1 MLGKLMKY
9 DLRSGIRTFSLIW
22 IGLALLG
29 AINGLT
35 IRFVLAGDT
44 QSGLVSFVFGVL
56 PMILLVALYVAMG
69 IFVLVFIID
78 RFYKGL
84 LGNEGY
90 LMFTLP
96 VTSTA
101 HIASKAALTSMIF
114 SVASA
119 IVALLSG
126 VLLMAVLTPLNFSD
140 VAQAFQ
146 EAGRYLRVNPLPA
159 GTGWLIAEFAVY
171 MLIAA
176 AVSILQIYTAIS
188 IGHLGK
194 KNRGWFAL
202 LAYVGISIAF
212 SIIMNGCMSLLQSDA
227 FPNVLLN
234 WEFCLDDTGWHVQG
248 VGMMA
253 STIGIG
259 IGLELLKGT
268 GFFFATRAILSK
280 RLGISNKKKRS
291 RPENFLTGSFARKN
305 AENRKITVVSP
316 RCKWKRWTA
325 AGTCRRQRNTQKS
338 SPPDRVSGGD
348 GRLSGIHPM
357 NRLRPSRARVSAAA
371 LSRMARNTV
380 SLPESEPTSPG
391 RGAMPSTAVH
401 TAGASPG
408 SVLMM
413 TRFWQA

>member
-9 DLRSGIRTFSLIW
+9 DLRSGIRTFALIW
-22 IGLALLG
+22 IGLAALA

-35 IRFVLAGDT
+35 LRIAFDGDIQSKLANFIIT
-44 QSGLVSFVFGVL
+44 VL
-56 PMILLVALYVAMG
+56 PMVLLVALYVAMG
-69 IFVLVFIID
+69 IFMLVFIIN

-101 HIASKAALTSMIF
+101 HIASKALTSMIF

-126 VLLMAVLTPLNFSD
+126 VLLMAVLTPPNFSD

-159 GTGWLIAEFAVY
+159 GTGWVIAEFAVY

-176 AVSILQIYTAIS
+176 AVTILQIYTAIS
-188 IGHLGK
+188 IGHLAK

-212 SIIMNGCMSLLQSDA
+212 SIIMNGCMSLLLQSDA

-253 STIGIG
+253 SALGIY
-259 IGLELLKGT
+259 IGLDLLVGT

-280 RLGISNKKKRS
+280 RLNL
-291 RPENFLTGSFARKN
+291 E
-305 AENRKITVVSP
+305 
-316 RCKWKRWTA
+316 
-325 AGTCRRQRNTQKS
+325 
-338 SPPDRVSGGD
+338 
-348 GRLSGIHPM
+348 
-357 NRLRPSRARVSAAA
+357 
-371 LSRMARNTV
+371 
-380 SLPESEPTSPG
+380 
-391 RGAMPSTAVH
+391 
-401 TAGASPG
+401 
-408 SVLMM
+408 
-413 TRFWQA
+413 

>member
-9 DLRSGIRTFSLIW
+9 DLRSGIRTFALIW
-22 IGLALLG
+22 IGLAALA

-35 IRFVLAGDT
+35 LRITFDGDIQSKLARFIIT
-44 QSGLVSFVFGVL
+44 VL
-56 PMILLVALYVAMG
+56 PMGLLVALYVAMG
-69 IFVLVFIID
+69 IFMLVFIIN

-84 LGNEGY
+84 LGDEGY

-96 VTSTA
+96 VSVSE
-101 HIASKAALTSMIF
+101 HIASKALTSMIF

-176 AVSILQIYTAIS
+176 AVTILQIYTAMS
-188 IGHLGK
+188 IGHLAK

-227 FPNVLLN
+227 FPDVLLN

-253 STIGIG
+253 SAIGIY
-259 IGLELLKGT
+259 IGLDLLVGT

-280 RLGISNKKKRS
+280 RLNL
-291 RPENFLTGSFARKN
+291 E
-305 AENRKITVVSP
+305 
-316 RCKWKRWTA
+316 
-325 AGTCRRQRNTQKS
+325 
-338 SPPDRVSGGD
+338 
-348 GRLSGIHPM
+348 
-357 NRLRPSRARVSAAA
+357 
-371 LSRMARNTV
+371 
-380 SLPESEPTSPG
+380 
-391 RGAMPSTAVH
+391 
-401 TAGASPG
+401 
-408 SVLMM
+408 
-413 TRFWQA
+413 

>member
-101 HIASKAALTSMIF
+101 HIASKALTSMIF

-126 VLLMAVLTPLNFSD
+126 VLLMAVLTPLNLSD

-146 EAGRYLRVNPLPA
+146 EAGRYLRVNPLPV
-159 GTGWLIAEFAVY
+159 GTGWVVAEFIVY
-171 MLIAA
+171 TLIAA

-253 STIGIG
+253 SAIGIG

-268 GFFFATRAILSK
+268 GFFFATRAILDK
-280 RLGISNKKKRS
+280 RLNL
-291 RPENFLTGSFARKN
+291 E
-305 AENRKITVVSP
+305 
-316 RCKWKRWTA
+316 
-325 AGTCRRQRNTQKS
+325 
-338 SPPDRVSGGD
+338 
-348 GRLSGIHPM
+348 
-357 NRLRPSRARVSAAA
+357 
-371 LSRMARNTV
+371 
-380 SLPESEPTSPG
+380 
-391 RGAMPSTAVH
+391 
-401 TAGASPG
+401 
-408 SVLMM
+408 
-413 TRFWQA
+413 

>member
-9 DLRSGIRTFSLIW
+9 DLRSGIRTFALIW
-22 IGLALLG
+22 IGLAALA

-35 IRFVLAGDT
+35 LRITFDGDIQSKLARFIIT
-44 QSGLVSFVFGVL
+44 VL
-56 PMILLVALYVAMG
+56 PMGLLVALYVAMG
-69 IFVLVFIID
+69 IFMLVFIIN

-84 LGNEGY
+84 LGDEGY

-96 VTSTA
+96 VTSAA
-101 HIASKAALTSMIF
+101 HIASKALTSMIF

-176 AVSILQIYTAIS
+176 AVTILQIYTAIS
-188 IGHLGK
+188 IGHLAK

-227 FPNVLLN
+227 FPDVLLN

-253 STIGIG
+253 SAIGIY
-259 IGLELLKGT
+259 IGLDLLVGT

-280 RLGISNKKKRS
+280 RLNL
-291 RPENFLTGSFARKN
+291 E
-305 AENRKITVVSP
+305 
-316 RCKWKRWTA
+316 
-325 AGTCRRQRNTQKS
+325 
-338 SPPDRVSGGD
+338 
-348 GRLSGIHPM
+348 
-357 NRLRPSRARVSAAA
+357 
-371 LSRMARNTV
+371 
-380 SLPESEPTSPG
+380 
-391 RGAMPSTAVH
+391 
-401 TAGASPG
+401 
-408 SVLMM
+408 
-413 TRFWQA
+413 

>member
-22 IGLALLG
+22 IGLAALA

-35 IRFVLAGDT
+35 LRIAFDGDIQSELANFIIT
-44 QSGLVSFVFGVL
+44 VL
-56 PMILLVALYVAMG
+56 PMVLLVALYVAMG
-69 IFVLVFIID
+69 IFMLVFIIN

-84 LGNEGY
+84 LGDEGY

-96 VTSTA
+96 VSVSE
-101 HIASKAALTSMIF
+101 HIGSKLLTSMIF
-114 SVASA
+114 QVGSFAVA
-119 IVALLSG
+119 VLSG
-126 VLLMAVLTPLNFSD
+126 GLLFAVLTPPNFSD

-159 GTGWLIAEFAVY
+159 GTGWVVAELIVY
-171 MLIAA
+171 TLIAA

-188 IGHLGK
+188 IGHLAK

-253 STIGIG
+253 SAIGIG

-280 RLGISNKKKRS
+280 RLNL
-291 RPENFLTGSFARKN
+291 E
-305 AENRKITVVSP
+305 
-316 RCKWKRWTA
+316 
-325 AGTCRRQRNTQKS
+325 
-338 SPPDRVSGGD
+338 
-348 GRLSGIHPM
+348 
-357 NRLRPSRARVSAAA
+357 
-371 LSRMARNTV
+371 
-380 SLPESEPTSPG
+380 
-391 RGAMPSTAVH
+391 
-401 TAGASPG
+401 
-408 SVLMM
+408 
-413 TRFWQA
+413 

>member
-101 HIASKAALTSMIF
+101 HIASKALTSMIF

-146 EAGRYLRVNPLPA
+146 EAGRYLRGGGFDPA
-159 GTGWLIAEFAVY
+159 NLHRHLDRSSRKEKPRLARTAGLHRHQHRLQHYYEWVHVTPPVRCISQCAVE
-171 MLIAA
+171 
-176 AVSILQIYTAIS
+176 
-188 IGHLGK
+188 LG
-194 KNRGWFAL
+194 
-202 LAYVGISIAF
+202 
-212 SIIMNGCMSLLQSDA
+212 
-227 FPNVLLN
+227 VLLGRYRLACSGRRHDGLHDRHRH
-234 WEFCLDDTGWHVQG
+234 WSGAPQG
-248 VGMMA
+248 H
-253 STIGIG
+253 
-259 IGLELLKGT
+259 GLLLRHPRHPQQ
-268 GFFFATRAILSK
+268 APQSRI
-280 RLGISNKKKRS
+280 KKKRS

-316 RCKWKRWTA
+316 RCKWQRWTA
-325 AGTCRRQRNTQKS
+325 AGTRRRKETHKKP

-391 RGAMPSTAVH
+391 REAMPSTAVH

>member
-9 DLRSGIRTFSLIW
+9 DLRSGIRTFALIW
-22 IGLALLG
+22 IGLAALA

-35 IRFVLAGDT
+35 LRIAFDGDIQSKLANFIIT
-44 QSGLVSFVFGVL
+44 VL
-56 PMILLVALYVAMG
+56 PMVLLVALYVAMG
-69 IFVLVFIID
+69 IFMLVFIIN

-101 HIASKAALTSMIF
+101 HIASKALTSMIF

-126 VLLMAVLTPLNFSD
+126 VLLMAVLTPPNFSD

-176 AVSILQIYTAIS
+176 AVTILQIYTAIS
-188 IGHLGK
+188 IGHLAK

-212 SIIMNGCMSLLQSDA
+212 SIIMNGCMSLLLQSDA

-248 VGMMA
+248 VGA
-253 STIGIG
+253 IAAALGVAL
-259 IGLELLKGT
+259 GLELIKGV
-268 GFFFATRAILSK
+268 GFFFATRAILNK
-280 RLGISNKKKRS
+280 RLNL
-291 RPENFLTGSFARKN
+291 E
-305 AENRKITVVSP
+305 
-316 RCKWKRWTA
+316 
-325 AGTCRRQRNTQKS
+325 
-338 SPPDRVSGGD
+338 
-348 GRLSGIHPM
+348 
-357 NRLRPSRARVSAAA
+357 
-371 LSRMARNTV
+371 
-380 SLPESEPTSPG
+380 
-391 RGAMPSTAVH
+391 
-401 TAGASPG
+401 
-408 SVLMM
+408 
-413 TRFWQA
+413 

>member
-22 IGLALLG
+22 IGLAALA

-35 IRFVLAGDT
+35 LRIAFDGDIQSELANFIIT
-44 QSGLVSFVFGVL
+44 VL
-56 PMILLVALYVAMG
+56 PMVLLVALYVAMG
-69 IFVLVFIID
+69 IFMLVFIIN

-84 LGNEGY
+84 LGDEGY

-96 VTSTA
+96 VSVSE
-101 HIASKAALTSMIF
+101 HIGSKLLTSMIF
-114 SVASA
+114 QIGSFAVA
-119 IVALLSG
+119 VLSG
-126 VLLMAVLTPLNFSD
+126 GLLFAVLTPPNFSD

-176 AVSILQIYTAIS
+176 AVTILQIYTAIS
-188 IGHLGK
+188 IGHLAK

-212 SIIMNGCMSLLQSDA
+212 SIIMNGCMSLLLQSDA

-253 STIGIG
+253 SALGIY
-259 IGLELLKGT
+259 IGLDLLVGT

-280 RLGISNKKKRS
+280 RLNL
-291 RPENFLTGSFARKN
+291 E
-305 AENRKITVVSP
+305 
-316 RCKWKRWTA
+316 
-325 AGTCRRQRNTQKS
+325 
-338 SPPDRVSGGD
+338 
-348 GRLSGIHPM
+348 
-357 NRLRPSRARVSAAA
+357 
-371 LSRMARNTV
+371 
-380 SLPESEPTSPG
+380 
-391 RGAMPSTAVH
+391 
-401 TAGASPG
+401 
-408 SVLMM
+408 
-413 TRFWQA
+413 

>member
-35 IRFVLAGDT
+35 IRFVLDGNV
-44 QSGLVSFVFGVL
+44 QSELVSFIFGVL

-96 VTSTA
+96 VTSAA
-101 HIASKAALTSMIF
+101 HIASKTLTSMIF
-114 SVASA
+114 TLASA

-126 VLLMAVLTPLNFSD
+126 GLLLAVLAPPSFGD
-140 VAQAFQ
+140 IAQAFQ
-146 EAGRYLRVNPLPA
+146 EMGRYLRVNPLPA
-159 GTGWLIAEFAVY
+159 GTGWVIAEFVVY
-171 MLIAA
+171 SLIGMATA
-176 AVSILQIYTAIS
+176 ILQIYTAIS
-188 IGHLGK
+188 IGHLAK

-212 SIIMNGCMSLLQSDA
+212 SIIMNGCMLLLQSDA
-227 FPNVLLN
+227 FPNVPLN
-234 WEFCLDDTGWHVQG
+234 WEFCLDDAGWHVQG

-253 STIGIG
+253 SALGIG

-268 GFFFATRAILSK
+268 GFFFATRAILDK
-280 RLGISNKKKRS
+280 RLNL
-291 RPENFLTGSFARKN
+291 E
-305 AENRKITVVSP
+305 
-316 RCKWKRWTA
+316 
-325 AGTCRRQRNTQKS
+325 
-338 SPPDRVSGGD
+338 
-348 GRLSGIHPM
+348 
-357 NRLRPSRARVSAAA
+357 
-371 LSRMARNTV
+371 
-380 SLPESEPTSPG
+380 
-391 RGAMPSTAVH
+391 
-401 TAGASPG
+401 
-408 SVLMM
+408 
-413 TRFWQA
+413 

>member
-22 IGLALLG
+22 IGLAALA

-35 IRFVLAGDT
+35 LRIAFDGDIQSELANFIIT
-44 QSGLVSFVFGVL
+44 VL
-56 PMILLVALYVAMG
+56 PMVLLVALYVAMG
-69 IFVLVFIID
+69 IFMLVFIIN

-84 LGNEGY
+84 LGDEGY

-96 VTSTA
+96 VSVSE
-101 HIASKAALTSMIF
+101 HIGSKLLTSMIF
-114 SVASA
+114 QIGSFAVA
-119 IVALLSG
+119 VLSG
-126 VLLMAVLTPLNFSD
+126 GLLFAVLTPPNFSD

-159 GTGWLIAEFAVY
+159 GTGWVVAEFIVY
-171 MLIAA
+171 TLIAA

-194 KNRGWFAL
+194 KNRGWLAL
-202 LAYVGISIAF
+202 LAYIGISIAF

-268 GFFFATRAILSK
+268 GFFFATRAILDK
-280 RLGISNKKKRS
+280 RLNL
-291 RPENFLTGSFARKN
+291 E
-305 AENRKITVVSP
+305 
-316 RCKWKRWTA
+316 
-325 AGTCRRQRNTQKS
+325 
-338 SPPDRVSGGD
+338 
-348 GRLSGIHPM
+348 
-357 NRLRPSRARVSAAA
+357 
-371 LSRMARNTV
+371 
-380 SLPESEPTSPG
+380 
-391 RGAMPSTAVH
+391 
-401 TAGASPG
+401 
-408 SVLMM
+408 
-413 TRFWQA
+413 

>member
-9 DLRSGIRTFSLIW
+9 DLRSGIRTFALIW
-22 IGLALLG
+22 IGLAALA

-35 IRFVLAGDT
+35 LRITFDGDIQSKLARFIITVLTMG
-44 QSGLVSFVFGVL
+44 
-56 PMILLVALYVAMG
+56 LLVALYVAMG
-69 IFVLVFIID
+69 IFMLVFIIN

-84 LGNEGY
+84 LGDEGY

-96 VTSTA
+96 VSVSE
-101 HIASKAALTSMIF
+101 HIASKALTSMIF

-176 AVSILQIYTAIS
+176 AVTILQIYTAIS
-188 IGHLGK
+188 IGHLAK

-227 FPNVLLN
+227 FPDVLLN

-253 STIGIG
+253 SAIGIY
-259 IGLELLKGT
+259 IGLDLLVGT

-280 RLGISNKKKRS
+280 RLNL
-291 RPENFLTGSFARKN
+291 E
-305 AENRKITVVSP
+305 
-316 RCKWKRWTA
+316 
-325 AGTCRRQRNTQKS
+325 
-338 SPPDRVSGGD
+338 
-348 GRLSGIHPM
+348 
-357 NRLRPSRARVSAAA
+357 
-371 LSRMARNTV
+371 
-380 SLPESEPTSPG
+380 
-391 RGAMPSTAVH
+391 
-401 TAGASPG
+401 
-408 SVLMM
+408 
-413 TRFWQA
+413 

>member
-9 DLRSGIRTFSLIW
+9 DLRSGIRTFALIW
-22 IGLALLG
+22 IGLAALA

-35 IRFVLAGDT
+35 LRIAFDGDIQSKLANFIIT
-44 QSGLVSFVFGVL
+44 VL
-56 PMILLVALYVAMG
+56 PMVLLVALYVAMG
-69 IFVLVFIID
+69 IFMLVFIIN

-101 HIASKAALTSMIF
+101 HIASKALTSMIF

-176 AVSILQIYTAIS
+176 AVTILQIYTAIS
-188 IGHLGK
+188 IGHLAK

-212 SIIMNGCMSLLQSDA
+212 SIIMNGCMSLLLQSDA

-253 STIGIG
+253 SALGIY
-259 IGLELLKGT
+259 IGLDLLVGT

-280 RLGISNKKKRS
+280 RLNL
-291 RPENFLTGSFARKN
+291 E
-305 AENRKITVVSP
+305 
-316 RCKWKRWTA
+316 
-325 AGTCRRQRNTQKS
+325 
-338 SPPDRVSGGD
+338 
-348 GRLSGIHPM
+348 
-357 NRLRPSRARVSAAA
+357 
-371 LSRMARNTV
+371 
-380 SLPESEPTSPG
+380 
-391 RGAMPSTAVH
+391 
-401 TAGASPG
+401 
-408 SVLMM
+408 
-413 TRFWQA
+413 

>member
-9 DLRSGIRTFSLIW
+9 DLRSGIRTFALIW
-22 IGLALLG
+22 IGLAALA

-35 IRFVLAGDT
+35 LRIAFDGDIQSELANFIIT
-44 QSGLVSFVFGVL
+44 VL
-56 PMILLVALYVAMG
+56 PMVLLVALYVAMG
-69 IFVLVFIID
+69 IFMLVFIIN

-84 LGNEGY
+84 LGDEGY

-96 VTSTA
+96 VSVSE
-101 HIASKAALTSMIF
+101 HIGSKLLTSMIF

-126 VLLMAVLTPLNFSD
+126 VLLMAVLTPPNFSD

-159 GTGWLIAEFAVY
+159 GTGWVVAEFIVY
-171 MLIAA
+171 TLIAA

-227 FPNVLLN
+227 FPDVLLN

-253 STIGIG
+253 SAIGIG

-280 RLGISNKKKRS
+280 RLNL
-291 RPENFLTGSFARKN
+291 E
-305 AENRKITVVSP
+305 
-316 RCKWKRWTA
+316 
-325 AGTCRRQRNTQKS
+325 
-338 SPPDRVSGGD
+338 
-348 GRLSGIHPM
+348 
-357 NRLRPSRARVSAAA
+357 
-371 LSRMARNTV
+371 
-380 SLPESEPTSPG
+380 
-391 RGAMPSTAVH
+391 
-401 TAGASPG
+401 
-408 SVLMM
+408 
-413 TRFWQA
+413 

>member
-9 DLRSGIRTFSLIW
+9 DLRSGIRTFALIW
-22 IGLALLG
+22 IGLAALA

-35 IRFVLAGDT
+35 LRIAFDGDIQSKLANFIIT
-44 QSGLVSFVFGVL
+44 VL
-56 PMILLVALYVAMG
+56 PMVLLVALYVAMG
-69 IFVLVFIID
+69 IFMLVFIIN

-84 LGNEGY
+84 LGDEGY

-96 VTSTA
+96 VSVSE
-101 HIASKAALTSMIF
+101 HIGSKLLTSMIF
-114 SVASA
+114 QIGSFAVA
-119 IVALLSG
+119 VLSG
-126 VLLMAVLTPLNFSD
+126 VLLMAVLTPPNFSD

-159 GTGWLIAEFAVY
+159 GTGWVVAEFIVY
-171 MLIAA
+171 TLIAA

-188 IGHLGK
+188 IGHLAK

-280 RLGISNKKKRS
+280 RLNL
-291 RPENFLTGSFARKN
+291 E
-305 AENRKITVVSP
+305 
-316 RCKWKRWTA
+316 
-325 AGTCRRQRNTQKS
+325 
-338 SPPDRVSGGD
+338 
-348 GRLSGIHPM
+348 
-357 NRLRPSRARVSAAA
+357 
-371 LSRMARNTV
+371 
-380 SLPESEPTSPG
+380 
-391 RGAMPSTAVH
+391 
-401 TAGASPG
+401 
-408 SVLMM
+408 
-413 TRFWQA
+413 

>member
-22 IGLALLG
+22 IGLAALA

-35 IRFVLAGDT
+35 LRIAFDGDIQSELANFIIT
-44 QSGLVSFVFGVL
+44 VL
-56 PMILLVALYVAMG
+56 PMVLLVALYVAMG
-69 IFVLVFIID
+69 IFMLVFIIN

-84 LGNEGY
+84 LGDEGY

-96 VTSTA
+96 VSVSE
-101 HIASKAALTSMIF
+101 HIGSKLLTSMIF
-114 SVASA
+114 QIGSFAVA
-119 IVALLSG
+119 VLSG
-126 VLLMAVLTPLNFSD
+126 GLLFAVLTPPNFSD

-159 GTGWLIAEFAVY
+159 GTGWVVAEFIVY
-171 MLIAA
+171 TLIAA

-188 IGHLGK
+188 IGHLAK

-248 VGMMA
+248 VGTMA

-280 RLGISNKKKRS
+280 RLNL
-291 RPENFLTGSFARKN
+291 E
-305 AENRKITVVSP
+305 
-316 RCKWKRWTA
+316 
-325 AGTCRRQRNTQKS
+325 
-338 SPPDRVSGGD
+338 
-348 GRLSGIHPM
+348 
-357 NRLRPSRARVSAAA
+357 
-371 LSRMARNTV
+371 
-380 SLPESEPTSPG
+380 
-391 RGAMPSTAVH
+391 
-401 TAGASPG
+401 
-408 SVLMM
+408 
-413 TRFWQA
+413 